1 MKHLTRRGFL
11 RGLGVCVA
19 LPAFESLASPACAVA
34 EAIGG
39 ASGAPLA
46 VTAGGMPLR
55 MAFVAFANGVN
66 YQRWTPRGAGKS
78 YELNEGFKS
87 ITDLKDR
94 FQVITSLKH
103 AAAEDWGDGPGDHAR
118 AGATYLTGC
127 HAWKSNGAR
136 LQLGISAD
144 QIAAQ
149 NVGHLTRI
157 DSLQLGVE
165 GERFYGS
172 CDTGYPC
179 AYQYN
184 ISWASETLP
193 LPPEANPR
201 IVFERLFGTG
211 PAEQREAS
219 LRKRMARRKSVLD
232 YVLEDAR
239 SLNRTLGGNDRQKMD
254 EYLTGVRKLEREI
267 EKSERFKIPNPGE
280 AKASEIPAD
289 HQLHV
294 DLMYDLM
301 ALAFQTDSTRVISYC
316 VAPEGSN
323 RPFLDLGIPEGHHYL
338 THHKGDQEK
347 IAKVVKIENWYM
359 QRFARFLKKLDE
371 MKEPNGTSVLDNSM
385 IVYGSALGDG
395 DRHNH
400 DELPCV
406 LAGRGGGTLTPGQ
419 HVKLDRPTPMTNLFI
434 AMLDRMGVKA
444 QRVGDSTGV
453 LEGI

>member
-1 MKHLTRRGFL
+1 M
-11 RGLGVCVA
+11 GVCVA
-19 LPAFESLASPACAVA
+19 LPALESLLGSAKVLAQVAGTGSPA
-34 EAIGG
+34 
-39 ASGAPLA
+39 LA
-46 VTAGGMPLR
+46 TTAAGMPLR
-55 MAFVAFANGVN
+55 MAFIAFANGVN
-66 YQRWTPRGAGKS
+66 YQRWTPRGTGS
-78 YELNEGFKS
+78 NFELNEGFKS
-87 ITDLKDR
+87 IADLKDR

-103 AAAEDWGDGPGDHAR
+103 AAADDWGDGPGDHAR

-201 IVFERLFGTG
+201 AVFERLFGSG
-211 PAEQREAS
+211 PAEQRQAS
-219 LRKRMARRKSVLD
+219 LRQRMARRKSVLD
-232 YVLEDAR
+232 LVLEDAKSLHR
-239 SLNRTLGGNDRQKMD
+239 SLGGNDRQKMD
-254 EYLTGVRKLEREI
+254 EYLAGVRKLEREI
-267 EKSERFKIPNPGE
+267 EKAERFRIPESGGASP
-280 AKASEIPAD
+280 SEIPD
-289 HQLHV
+289 NHELQV

-347 IAKVVKIENWYM
+347 IAKVVKIEDWYM
-359 QRFARFLKKLDE
+359 RRFARFLRKLE
-371 MKEPNGTSVLDNSM
+371 AIKEPDGTSVLDNSM

-400 DELPCV
+400 DELPCI
-406 LAGRGGGTLTPGQ
+406 LAGGGGSTLQPGR
-419 HVKLDRPTPMTNLFI
+419 HLKLDRPTPMTNLFI

-444 QRVGDSTGV
+444 QRVGDSTGT
-453 LEGI
+453 LDGI